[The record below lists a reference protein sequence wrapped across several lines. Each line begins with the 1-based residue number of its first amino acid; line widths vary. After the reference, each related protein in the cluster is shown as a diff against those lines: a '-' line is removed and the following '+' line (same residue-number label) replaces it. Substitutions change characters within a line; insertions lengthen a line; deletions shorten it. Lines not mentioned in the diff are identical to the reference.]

1 MDTQTDWSELLCM
14 AREQSLVLH
23 HRQSFCLFPTNI
35 EAPLPLLILTVCRNF
50 LAYHIQLIVDHY
62 YPLPDGTSPEVK
74 NYLKAFALQMRVGD
88 NPRLF
93 IFEKKMVSQTD
104 AEIIKK
110 NASALPAP
118 PQQIS
123 DKIRTVYE
131 MEQKLLELLQR
142 PDCSNARGLYCLAAE
157 WLQIL
162 GSARMEVFPVKKTLE
177 CAGIHMRQH
186 VRRTDHHINRSIEWG
201 REYDGYY
208 RKYLAEGFCKQTA
221 QAKARSVFKAAHPAP
236 VTDAELLCDEN
247 PPGTSRQSLHKYHR
261 AFLQFQ
267 AQKEEAVSTAD
278 T

>member
-1 MDTQTDWSELLCM
+1 MDNQTDWSELLCI

-23 HRQSFCLFPTNI
+23 YRQSFCLFPLNA
-35 EAPLPLLILTVCRNF
+35 EAPLPLLILTAYRNF
-50 LAYHIQLIVDHY
+50 IAYHIRLIVDHY
-62 YPLPDGTSPEVK
+62 YPLPEDTSPEVK
-74 NYLKAFALQMRVGD
+74 NYLNAFALQMRIGD

-93 IFEKKMVSQTD
+93 ILEKNMVFPTD

-110 NASALPAP
+110 TASALPVP
-118 PQQIS
+118 PRQIF

-131 MEQKLLELLQR
+131 MEQKLLDLLQH
-142 PDCSNARGLYCLAAE
+142 PDCSDARGLYCLAAE

-162 GSARMEVFPVKKTLE
+162 GSASMEVFPVQKTLE

-201 REYDGYY
+201 REYDAYY
-208 RKYLAEGFCKQTA
+208 RKYLEEGFCKQTA
-221 QAKARSVFKAAHPAP
+221 QAKARAVFNAAHPTP

-267 AQKEEAVSTAD
+267 AQK
-278 T
+278 